1 MFLCNMDKSLD
12 IICVFSTLYT
22 SKNIILAAIAVCP
35 AKYVEIFTHFS
46 GYDFTFPKSK
56 TPIVASE
63 IVNKIEPEQSR
74 IAKVC
79 CPHLQTK
86 LQQKLNTPS
95 LSITLQNKGYK
106 ALLAT
111 FQACYDKRQERLLF
125 QA

>member
-74 IAKVC
+74 IAKSVL
-79 CPHLQTK
+79 PAFA
-86 LQQKLNTPS
+86 
-95 LSITLQNKGYK
+95 NKI
-106 ALLAT
+106 AT
-111 FQACYDKRQERLLF
+111 EIEHTIIVDNIAE
-125 QA
+125 